1 MTAFADTI
9 FERATQMAQTGS
21 FVTEDILRRLPSMS
35 RAEVDA
41 QDFGIVKVD
50 DNGNITLYNRYE
62 ADLASVEPSAAEGKS
77 FFTQIAPC
85 TNNTLFFGNFKR
97 GVKEGKLNALFPY
110 TFTYRMRPTNVKVHM
125 YRDANTRT
133 NWVLVKKA

>member
-1 MTAFADTI
+1 VLFRSDLARSI
-9 FERATQMAQTGS
+9 S
-21 FVTEDILRRLPSMS
+21 
-35 RAEVDA
+35 AEVDA